1 MAKPISSYR
10 NFNEFW
16 SGRVEKFGDAPCLT
30 DGENS
35 EKILSFAQVNDYTNR
50 TAYLLREEGLECGNR
65 FMVLA
70 ENCLGF
76 FFLYLASL
84 KLGTL
89 IMPVTPTL
97 SEDEISA
104 IMDRFEPVLIF
115 ADENRM
121 NLARRCLNSKKY
133 IKKLFCIGWAD
144 PKCEEESLINVL
156 SSLSDTNVSYDDVKL
171 SDPGSLYC
179 SSGTTG
185 KPKAIPQS
193 PLNLL
198 TAAESLHR
206 AYGFGHQDTQMGIL
220 PVYHTALV
228 TYGFWP
234 GVFAGSNFVLFK
246 KFSRS
251 RFWKD
256 LERYD
261 IAFAETVPTIL
272 AMLLNP
278 PEDIRQYDLSRL
290 KFIGSGSA
298 PLPNSL
304 WKEFEET
311 FGIRIAN
318 KYGLSETAPTHFNPP
333 TPEFRKEGS
342 IGRAL
347 DMCDVQVFDDNNRE
361 KAVGKVGE
369 FVMRG
374 DNVVKGYFQDPKE
387 TAAAF
392 RDGWFHSGDIGYKD
406 DDGFFFIVGRK
417 KEIIIRGGVNIYPV
431 EIDNILTSHP
441 DVVEAVSFGLPDKFY
456 GEEVCAVVR
465 LKPECKT
472 DTTGLLSYCQL
483 HLAMHKCPKQIFVA
497 ESIPKT
503 ASGKPLRKTLTKMY
517 KDCQDV
523 QFPELRYK
531 YDKNTPGL
539 EINHPLR
546 GKK

>member
-1 MAKPISSYR
+1 MSSYK

-16 SGRVEKFGDAPCLT
+16 LERVEKFGDAPCLT
-30 DGENS
+30 EGENS
-35 EKILSFAQVNDYTNR
+35 EKVLSFAQVNDYINR
-50 TAYLLREEGLECGNR
+50 TAYLLREEGLKRGDR
-65 FMVLA
+65 FMVLS
-70 ENCLGF
+70 ENCLEF

-104 IMDRFEPVLIF
+104 IVDKFEPLLIF
-115 ADENRM
+115 ADKSRI
-121 NLARRCLNSKKY
+121 NLARRCLNSKKHL
-133 IKKLFCIGWAD
+133 KKLFCIGWAD
-144 PKCEEESLINVL
+144 QECKEESLINVL
-156 SSLSDTNVSYDDVKL
+156 SSLSGTNVSYIDVKL

-185 KPKAIPQS
+185 KPKGIPQS

-206 AYGFGHQDTQMGIL
+206 AYGFSHQDTQMGIL
-220 PVYHTALV
+220 PIYHTALV

-246 KFSRS
+246 RFSRS

-256 LERYD
+256 LERYN
-261 IAFAETVPTIL
+261 IAFVETVPTIL
-272 AMLLNP
+272 AMLLNF
-278 PEDIRQYDLSRL
+278 PEDIRRYDLSRL

-304 WKEFEET
+304 WKKFEET

-333 TPEFRKEGS
+333 APELRKEGS
-342 IGRAL
+342 IGKAL
-347 DMCDVQVFDDNNRE
+347 DMCDVRIFGDDNRE
-361 KAVGKVGE
+361 RAVGKVGE

-387 TAAAF
+387 TATAF
-392 RDGWFHSGDIGYKD
+392 QNGWFHSGDIGYRD

-441 DVVEAVSFGLPDKFY
+441 DVIEAVSFGLPDKFY
-456 GEEVCAVVR
+456 GEEVYAVVR
-465 LKPECKT
+465 LKPECRINTKE
-472 DTTGLLSYCQL
+472 LLSYCQL
-483 HLAMHKCPKQIFVA
+483 HLAMHKCPKQIFVV

-517 KDCQDV
+517 KDYHDTQSS
-523 QFPELRYK
+523 ELGTR
-531 YDKNTPGL
+531 TT
-539 EINHPLR
+539 
-546 GKK
+546 